1 MSIILSVLINMSFGY
16 TMGNARFCVSDN
28 YGNLQCWYH
37 SVSQC
42 NDAAKIKNGICVTKP
57 K

>member
-1 MSIILSVLINMSFGY
+1 MSILLSLLIKISFAY
-16 TMGNARFCVSDN
+16 TMGNAPFCVSDN

-37 SVSQC
+37 SLSSC
-42 NDAAKIKNGICVTKP
+42 NDAAKIKNGICVARP